1 MQILIWGD
9 NMKKQI
15 RVCIFL
21 SVVLIALSLAFIKFN
36 NTKKEYELKLADHTQ
51 LTEETE
57 EQETH
62 ELLET
67 ESDTTQEENEY
78 MFCILEK
85 DNQLVVYEAKTDK
98 FYMETGINT
107 QDLPIEI
114 QEHLKN
120 GIFLKTESD
129 LYDFLESYS
138 S

>member
-15 RVCIFL
+15 SVCIFL

-36 NTKKEYELKLADHTQ
+36 NTKKEYEQADHTQ
-51 LTEETE
+51 LTEETQESQELVETDTQHE
-57 EQETH
+57 E
-62 ELLET
+62 
-67 ESDTTQEENEY
+67 SEY
-78 MFCILEK
+78 MFCIFEK
-85 DNQLVVYEAKTDK
+85 DNQLVVYEAKTDM
-98 FYMETGINT
+98 FYMETGIVT
-107 QDLPIEI
+107 EDLPTEI
-114 QEHLKN
+114 RENLKN

>member
-15 RVCIFL
+15 SVCIFL

-36 NTKKEYELKLADHTQ
+36 NTKKEYEQADHTQ
-51 LTEETE
+51 ITE
-57 EQETH
+57 
-62 ELLET
+62 
-67 ESDTTQEENEY
+67 DTQESQELVEVDIKQEASEY
-78 MFCILEK
+78 MFYILEK
-85 DNQLVVYEAKTDK
+85 DNQLVVYEARTNQ
-98 FYMETGINT
+98 FYMETGIAT
-107 QDLPIEI
+107 EDLPIELL
-114 QEHLKN
+114 ENLKK